1 MGFDIGKLG
10 FNPQFGAYQQG
21 TGAVGAQ
28 PFKGGQQP
36 KSLTQ
41 QQPSNGFDWHS
52 LSKFDNQSPVLA
64 GQSSQLANKLDYFC

>member
-10 FNPQFGAYQQG
+10 FNPQFGSYQKG
-21 TGAVGAQ
+21 TVGAQ

-36 KSLTQ
+36 QGLTK

-52 LSKFDNQSPVLA
+52 LAKFDNQPPVVA
-64 GQSSQLANKLDYFC
+64 GQASHLGNKLDYFV